1 MSALKAIRGLLRVT
15 QAELGEALGVTQGNV
30 SFYERGQTIPPD
42 IAGRVLD
49 FARSRGLH
57 ITYDHLYGGAALPD
71 PSADGQVA
79 VSQTQHHGPAGSLP
93 PLQPADYPPVKQRT
107 ERGSVRVLHAPRT
120 APRSGGEPGPDIA
133 GQEAVHA

>member
-57 ITYDHLYGGAALPD
+57 ITYDHLYGGAALPE
-71 PSADGQVA
+71 SAGGRQMACGQIPR
-79 VSQTQHHGPAGSLP
+79 HGPVGNLP
-93 PLQPADYPPVKQRT
+93 ALQEDDFPLVQQRT
-107 ERGSVRVLHAPRT
+107 ERGSVQVLQAPRT
-120 APRSGGEPGPDIA
+120 APGSGGGQGPEA
-133 GQEAVHA
+133 SEQEAAHA

>member
-71 PSADGQVA
+71 SSAERPVA
-79 VSQTQHHGPAGSLP
+79 VSQIAHHAPAGNLP
-93 PLQPADYPPVKQRT
+93 ALQPDDYPPVKQRT
-107 ERGSVRVLHAPRT
+107 ERGSVQVLHAPRT
-120 APRSGGEPGPDIA
+120 ALGAGGETGPDTS